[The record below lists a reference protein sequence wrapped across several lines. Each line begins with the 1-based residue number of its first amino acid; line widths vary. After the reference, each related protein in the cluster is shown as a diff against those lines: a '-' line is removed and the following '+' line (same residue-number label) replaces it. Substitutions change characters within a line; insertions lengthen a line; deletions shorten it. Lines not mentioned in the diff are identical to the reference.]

1 MLKHRLPNGTRVAA
15 QEMPGF
21 SSVSMGVWINAGSV
35 YEDEG
40 ESGAAHFIEHMLFK
54 GTRTRSAAVI
64 AEEMDAVGGNL
75 NAFTGK
81 ECTCFY
87 GRVLRRDA
95 AVLTD
100 ILSDLVCNASLAPE
114 DIERE
119 KGVVLEEISMT
130 EDTPEDLV
138 NELAT
143 AAFYEGDPLAKPI
156 LGTAGSVRSFT
167 REKLVSYMGRL
178 YRPEDMVIS
187 VAGSFSESELIPM
200 LEDKF
205 SAFGERSVPRTPFG
219 KHIPGRRFAAAV
231 KDIEQAH
238 ICVCLPG
245 FRKDTPES
253 YAQLVFSNAFG
264 GSMSSRLFQKIREE
278 KGLAYSVYA
287 YPTTYADSGF
297 VTLYAG
303 TGPENAAEVSRL
315 MREELSAALSEGVSE
330 AELERSKQQLISSFL
345 MSRESTVSRCS
356 ALGRAELMNGR
367 ILTEAEVIA
376 NIEAVTRES
385 ILSVLPVIC
394 SEEDVSAAVVGRISG
409 QEDELRRI
417 LLCE

>member
-1 MLKHRLPNGTRVAA
+1 
-15 QEMPGF
+15 
-21 SSVSMGVWINAGSV
+21 
-35 YEDEG
+35 
-40 ESGAAHFIEHMLFK
+40 
-54 GTRTRSAAVI
+54 
-64 AEEMDAVGGNL
+64 
-75 NAFTGK
+75 
-81 ECTCFY
+81 
-87 GRVLRRDA
+87 
-95 AVLTD
+95 
-100 ILSDLVCNASLAPE
+100 
-114 DIERE
+114 
-119 KGVVLEEISMT
+119 
-130 EDTPEDLV
+130 
-138 NELAT
+138 
-143 AAFYEGDPLAKPI
+143 
-156 LGTAGSVRSFT
+156 
-167 REKLVSYMGRL
+167 
-178 YRPEDMVIS
+178 
-187 VAGSFSESELIPM
+187 
-200 LEDKF
+200 
-205 SAFGERSVPRTPFG
+205 
-219 KHIPGRRFAAAV
+219 
-231 KDIEQAH
+231 
-238 ICVCLPG
+238 
-245 FRKDTPES
+245 
-253 YAQLVFSNAFG
+253 
-264 GSMSSRLFQKIREE
+264 MSSRLFQKIREE